1 MKYKSL
7 LKFRSFSEFRCYV
20 KAHRMRRKVSEK
32 NFMDKS
38 NKNVRIKELCIKI
51 YQYFKNNYCF
61 VIFVIVCLVLFYLMN
76 LTIDKL
82 NKEQHASAN
91 NDSISIVRNKNLVII
106 QTSQLQHLAF
116 IDKTIRKSRKDS
128 DLIFRLNLID
138 KRVYQL
144 NKHLIKYINSK

>member
-7 LKFRSFSEFRCYV
+7 LKLRFFDKLLIYV
-20 KAHRMRRKVSEK
+20 KARIMHRQDSEIL
-32 NFMDKS
+32 FIEKS
-38 NKNVRIKELCIKI
+38 GKSVKIKELCIKI
-51 YQYFKNNYCF
+51 CQYFKNNFCF

-76 LTIDKL
+76 LTIGKL
-82 NKEQHASAN
+82 NKEQHANAN
-91 NDSISIVRNKNLVII
+91 NDSASIVRNKNLVII

>member
-1 MKYKSL
+1 MKYNSL
-7 LKFRSFSEFRCYV
+7 LKLRFVDKLLIYV
-20 KAHRMRRKVSEK
+20 KARIMQRQDSKIL
-32 NFMDKS
+32 FMEKS
-38 NKNVRIKELCIKI
+38 NKNVRIKELYIKI
-51 YQYFKNNYCF
+51 CQYFKNNYCF
-61 VIFVIVCLVLFYLMN
+61 VTFVIVCLVLFYLMN
-76 LTIDKL
+76 LTIGKL
-82 NKEQHASAN
+82 NKEQHANAN
-91 NDSISIVRNKNLVII
+91 NDNASIVRNKNLVII